1 MGLLRFLIGLPPR
14 LAVAYLRRKGYT
26 IGWNWEETLAEAHDR
41 AFTVAKVAKLDIL
54 QDIRNAADKALAE
67 GQSERSFRQN
77 LEPTLKQKGWWGTQ
91 ETEGGETVQ
100 LGSPR
105 RLRTIYRTNMQSA
118 MMKGRAKDFLADV
131 EDRPYWQY
139 VAVLDERTRP
149 MHRRLDGRVFRWDDP
164 FWRSFFPP
172 LGFNCFPEGQ
182 RVEAKAYAGSKAF
195 YSGQVVEIATRKRR
209 LTVTANHPI
218 LTDRGWVAACQIQ
231 ESDNLVC
238 AGRHIEGISNPL
250 ILGTSAVHDEN
261 SESCVEEIFN
271 ALSFHGSGSLQPTH
285 LDFYGDGAFFE
296 GEIDVVGADR
306 FLLAIAQATGREL
319 TLKGDFVGGREQS
332 SLPSFRLGQ
341 DHRGIIPN
349 FPCASENRQNVAF
362 ANSKFLGDRGTS
374 KPLMVEGDR
383 LLKQLGSS
391 SLGQLPKTAGDDP
404 ILAQPLFFGGRNS
417 ASPLELFLSTPSS
430 ELDVTLPHQ
439 PIDWVSG
446 TTIHPGKLSDRIAR
460 EIEFDDVV
468 SVRKFLWSG
477 HVYDFATVDGVIIS
491 DGVITSNCRCRV
503 RALRERDVKRK
514 NLTVESSEGLLSE
527 GRSLL
532 SVRSG
537 IEVPTAILRDFEG
550 DIRPDPGWSY
560 DRVFGDDWEPDLSRY
575 GEDLRAQFEAEQ
587 DE

>member
-1 MGLLRFLIGLPPR
+1 MGLLKFLIGLPPR
-14 LAVAYLRRKGYT
+14 LAIAYLRRKDYV
-26 IGWNWEETLAEAHDR
+26 IGWDWEETLAEAHDR

-54 QDIRNAADKALAE
+54 QDIRNAADEALAE
-67 GQSERSFRQN
+67 GQSERTFRQN

-91 ETEGGETVQ
+91 ETEDGETVQ

-118 MMKGRAKDFLADV
+118 MMKGRAKDFLQDV

-139 VAVLDERTRP
+139 EAVLDQRTRP

-164 FWRSFFPP
+164 FWRSFYPP

-195 YSGQVVEIATRKRR
+195 YSGQIVEITTRKRR

-250 ILGTSAVHDEN
+250 ISETVAVHNEN
-261 SESCVEEIFN
+261 CESSVEEIFN
-271 ALSFHGSGSLQPTH
+271 ALSFHGLGSLQAAP

-296 GEIDVVGADR
+296 GEVDVVGADR

-319 TLKGDFVGGREQS
+319 TLK
-332 SLPSFRLGQ
+332 
-341 DHRGIIPN
+341 
-349 FPCASENRQNVAF
+349 
-362 ANSKFLGDRGTS
+362 
-374 KPLMVEGDR
+374 
-383 LLKQLGSS
+383 
-391 SLGQLPKTAGDDP
+391 DDP

-417 ASPLELFLSTPSS
+417 ASPLEPFLLTPSS

-468 SVRKFLWSG
+468 SVRKSLWSG

-503 RALRERDVKRK
+503 RALRERDVKRR

-532 SVRSG
+532 SARSG

-560 DRVFGDDWEPDLSRY
+560 DRVFGDGWEPDLSRY
-575 GEDLRAQFEAEQ
+575 GEDLRAQFDADFD
-587 DE
+587 DES